1 MKSTL
6 KINQPDADASGYRR
20 LAGSGGGRRDCA
32 RLHQPLKV
40 HMKTKEIIET
50 ARQLAKPFRVSKG
63 KNFRL
68 KDVER
73 P

>member
-1 MKSTL
+1 MKPTL

-50 ARQLAKPFRVSKG
+50 ARQLAKG
-63 KNFRL
+63 KDFRL
-68 KDVER
+68 KDVDLSLD
-73 P
+73 